1 MSTLVQQLR
10 VDLQRG
16 FTTNRVEFTTARTA
30 ARSASM
36 SLFFTGSGQAT
47 GHRGSDGSTDRWRA
61 VERGRPAVSWAA

>member
-36 SLFFTGSGQAT
+36 SLF
-47 GHRGSDGSTDRWRA
+47 HRLGAGRRA
-61 VERGRPAVSWAA
+61 PR

>member
-10 VDLQRG
+10 LDLQRG

-36 SLFFTGSGQAT
+36 SLFHRLGA
-47 GHRGSDGSTDRWRA
+47 GHRAPR
-61 VERGRPAVSWAA
+61 